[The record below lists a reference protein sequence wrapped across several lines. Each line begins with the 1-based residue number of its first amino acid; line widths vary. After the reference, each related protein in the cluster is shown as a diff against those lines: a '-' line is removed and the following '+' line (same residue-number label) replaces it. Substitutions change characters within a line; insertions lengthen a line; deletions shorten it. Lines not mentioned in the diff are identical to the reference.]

1 MVTATPFTREA
12 GSGPSV
18 VCLHA
23 NASSSNQWR
32 VLMDMLSPQFHVF
45 AADSCGSGKSIDW
58 PSDRTMGLN
67 DEADLSS
74 QSFALRVILS
84 CGPLLWCR
92 NCTQSCAAAATTR

>member
-32 VLMDMLSPQFHVF
+32 DLMDMLSPQFHVF
-45 AADSCGSGKSIDW
+45 APDSCGSGKSIDW

-67 DEADLSS
+67 DEADFIEPVLRSAGD
-74 QSFALRVILS
+74 SFLWPTLMVPQLHSKLR
-84 CGPLLWCR
+84 
-92 NCTQSCAAAATTR
+92 